1 MFEYSQPDHRLM
13 AWASCSS
20 DRLSFFRLS
29 FIRVSRRLARSPGD
43 KPKAV
48 YMIPLTRH
56 LLVLW
61 FLASA
66 LFSCHSIE
74 EIGERVLHL
83 PIRRNAQRRSKGRSG
98 HVSRVG
104 LGDVFDV

>member
-1 MFEYSQPDHRLM
+1 
-13 AWASCSS
+13 
-20 DRLSFFRLS
+20 
-29 FIRVSRRLARSPGD
+29 
-43 KPKAV
+43 
-48 YMIPLTRH
+48 MIDLTKH

-66 LFSCHSIE
+66 TFSCHSTE
-74 EIGERVLHL
+74 EVGERVLHL